1 MLIIPFVENAFKHG
15 VAKSM
20 EKSWI
25 KIELSEIDNN
35 LEILILNSK
44 KDTQNESKTGG
55 IGLTNVE
62 KRLDLLFGDSYP
74 IEKNET
80 NNRFEIKLTLPLNT

>member
-25 KIELSEIDNN
+25 NITIEETDHMLDIVFQ
-35 LEILILNSK
+35 IVK
-44 KDTQNESKTGG
+44 AKT
-55 IGLTNVE
+55 
-62 KRLDLLFGDSYP
+62 LD
-74 IEKNET
+74 
-80 NNRFEIKLTLPLNT
+80 